1 MVIIAKFGRKLKN
14 LCDCGAAVRLPCSL
28 TAFSYYHQPQAL
40 EVRGM
45 CSPYLDPG
53 EGEHIMDVD
62 SETLDSVVVVVVANK
77 KTSQA
82 RRAQSHFAYDVGMAG
97 GGR

>member
-1 MVIIAKFGRKLKN
+1 
-14 LCDCGAAVRLPCSL
+14 
-28 TAFSYYHQPQAL
+28 
-40 EVRGM
+40 
-45 CSPYLDPG
+45 
-53 EGEHIMDVD
+53 MDVD